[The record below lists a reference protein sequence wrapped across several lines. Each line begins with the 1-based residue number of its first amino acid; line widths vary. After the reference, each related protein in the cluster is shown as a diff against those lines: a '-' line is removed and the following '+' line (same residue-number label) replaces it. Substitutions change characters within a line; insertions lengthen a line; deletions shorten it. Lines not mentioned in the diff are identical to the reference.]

1 MAAGLPGGKG
11 TCDRAYLRAEGGILM
26 SRQLKATGLS
36 TRFSRS
42 SLWRIT
48 LLVVF
53 SFIFLS
59 AQNGYSAQVKLA
71 WDANTEPA
79 LAGYKIYVGASS
91 RTYDY
96 SVDVG
101 NSTEHTVTGLADG
114 QTYYLAAT
122 AYDTDGNESG
132 YSNEVNWMSLSNDF
146 TLIPQS
152 ELSIVFVDSEE
163 LSAENGA
170 AENVIDGRSDTFWH
184 TEWSQANPE
193 HPHDIII
200 DIGNTRAVAGVRYL
214 PRQNGTNGT
223 VADYA
228 IYLSEDGLTW
238 GEAVATGAFAN
249 DSTEKERIFAAKR
262 ARYVRFVALSEVNG
276 RPWTCAAEINIIE
289 GALPEDTD
297 GDGITDDD
305 ETDLYGTDPNNADT
319 DNDGID
325 DGDELAY
332 WQDNWD
338 ADFDNDGIINL
349 LDPDSD
355 GDDVTD
361 GEEIELGTDP
371 AEANTPDYAL
381 IPQSELSIVFVNS
394 EEVVGVDRP
403 AENAIDGRPDTFW
416 HTEYSQA
423 NPKHPHDIIID
434 IGNTRAVA
442 GVRYLPRQD
451 GEINGTVADYA
462 IYLSEDGLAWGEAVA
477 TGAFANDSTE
487 KERIFA
493 AKRSR
498 YVRFVALSEVNGR
511 PWTCAAEI
519 SILRISLAG
528 DTDGDGIIDDDETGL
543 YGTDPNNADTDNDG
557 INDGDELAYWQDNW
571 NADFD
576 NDGIINLLDP
586 DSDEDG
592 VTDGEEIKLGTDP
605 AKANTPDYALI
616 PQSEWSIVF
625 VNSEETVANN
635 RAAENAI
642 DGRPDTFWHTEYSQA
657 SPEHPHGILID
668 LGNTYAVAGFRY
680 LPRQDGGTNGTVAD
694 FSIYLSENGLI
705 WKEALATGTF
715 ASDSTE
721 KERIFDAKRA
731 RYVCFVALSEVNGNP
746 WTSMAEINILGST
759 LP

>member
-1 MAAGLPGGKG
+1 
-11 TCDRAYLRAEGGILM
+11 
-26 SRQLKATGLS
+26 
-36 TRFSRS
+36 
-42 SLWRIT
+42 
-48 LLVVF
+48 
-53 SFIFLS
+53 
-59 AQNGYSAQVKLA
+59 
-71 WDANTEPA
+71 
-79 LAGYKIYVGASS
+79 
-91 RTYDY
+91 
-96 SVDVG
+96 
-101 NSTEHTVTGLADG
+101 
-114 QTYYLAAT
+114 
-122 AYDTDGNESG
+122 
-132 YSNEVNWMSLSNDF
+132 
-146 TLIPQS
+146 
-152 ELSIVFVDSEE
+152 
-163 LSAENGA
+163 
-170 AENVIDGRSDTFWH
+170 
-184 TEWSQANPE
+184 
-193 HPHDIII
+193 
-200 DIGNTRAVAGVRYL
+200 
-214 PRQNGTNGT
+214 

-276 RPWTCAAEINIIE
+276 RPWTC
-289 GALPEDTD
+289 
-297 GDGITDDD
+297 
-305 ETDLYGTDPNNADT
+305 
-319 DNDGID
+319 
-325 DGDELAY
+325 
-332 WQDNWD
+332 
-338 ADFDNDGIINL
+338 
-349 LDPDSD
+349 
-355 GDDVTD
+355 V
-361 GEEIELGTDP
+361 
-371 AEANTPDYAL
+371 
-381 IPQSELSIVFVNS
+381 
-394 EEVVGVDRP
+394 
-403 AENAIDGRPDTFW
+403 
-416 HTEYSQA
+416 
-423 NPKHPHDIIID
+423 
-434 IGNTRAVA
+434 
-442 GVRYLPRQD
+442 
-451 GEINGTVADYA
+451 
-462 IYLSEDGLAWGEAVA
+462 
-477 TGAFANDSTE
+477 
-487 KERIFA
+487 
-493 AKRSR
+493 
-498 YVRFVALSEVNGR
+498 
-511 PWTCAAEI
+511 AEI

-528 DTDGDGIIDDDETGL
+528 DTDGDGIIDDDETAL

-576 NDGIINLLDP
+576 NDGIINLLDS
-586 DSDEDG
+586 DSDGDG